1 VKTRIQKWSGETT
14 TTAWLSAILLV
25 RRAGKRNLLN
35 QTYPCSPPT
44 PRFTSIDAS
53 IIVAEDAVVGTKVGR
68 RLEAFDEDQDAVQFR
83 IGPARQQAILLGS
96 GFGNTT
102 GPPDSTAVAIDLFD
116 VSSGGQIAVKG
127 AMDYEQLRTDGHIP

>member
-1 VKTRIQKWSGETT
+1 M
-14 TTAWLSAILLV
+14 
-25 RRAGKRNLLN
+25 
-35 QTYPCSPPT
+35 
-44 PRFTSIDAS
+44 
-53 IIVAEDAVVGTKVGR
+53 GTKVGR